1 MSSNSEN
8 RFIRTAHNRAEDFAA
23 CVAHEYGCLPSCRDT
38 RAWELYKLFV
48 HGAGLPNNPP
58 EKETSREDLRDIA

>member
-1 MSSNSEN
+1 
-8 RFIRTAHNRAEDFAA
+8 
-23 CVAHEYGCLPSCRDT
+23 CLPSCRDT

-58 EKETSREDLRDIA
+58 EKETSREDLRDIAHYCLHAVECYESVSLDADAEAADETGIS